1 MGHFAA
7 HHKREHQS
15 RLASIGQ
22 NSWRAIGGAMAFGG
36 PSKPARFEVQHIDA
50 PRRNQTRPSRFIRA
64 RAKNLQINM
73 TQSIASDRDEPAT
86 LHHTIQLMLGEM
98 LRAYYRPPKKL
109 SHELFVLMMQMKEQE
124 RRQAMTAAA
133 ALKVNLKPKAA
144 ES

>member
-1 MGHFAA
+1 
-7 HHKREHQS
+7 
-15 RLASIGQ
+15 
-22 NSWRAIGGAMAFGG
+22 MAFGG

-73 TQSIASDRDEPAT
+73 TQSIASDGDRDEPAT
-86 LHHTIQLMLGEM
+86 LHHTIQLMLGER

-133 ALKVNLKPKAA
+133 TLKVNLKPKTA